1 MDEQREL
8 TLLLLQTAQ
17 HDAAAFH
24 RLYKLTS
31 TRLFAAALKILRDR
45 SLAEEALQDGFVAA
59 WRNAARFDPL
69 AGAPMAWLSTIV
81 RNRALDLIRRRGAD
95 FPLSP
100 EEIGEAALG
109 VAPSAE
115 QNLLDLEIS
124 DTLRHCLEQLEGGQ
138 RQALALAYSHGL
150 SHAEL
155 AVHLMQPLGTVKS
168 WVRRGLAALKR
179 CVEFCEGRHHEAV

>member
-1 MDEQREL
+1 LDEQREL

-24 RLYKLTS
+24 RLYRLTAG
-31 TRLFAAALKILRDR
+31 RLFAAALKILRDR

-59 WRNAARFDPL
+59 WRSAARFDPL

-100 EEIGEAALG
+100 DEIGEAALG
-109 VAPSAE
+109 SAPSAE

-124 DTLRHCLEQLEGGQ
+124 ETLRHCLDQLEGGQ

-155 AVHLMQPLGTVKS
+155 AAHLVQPLGTVKS

-179 CVEFCEGRHHEAV
+179 CVESCEGRAHEAA